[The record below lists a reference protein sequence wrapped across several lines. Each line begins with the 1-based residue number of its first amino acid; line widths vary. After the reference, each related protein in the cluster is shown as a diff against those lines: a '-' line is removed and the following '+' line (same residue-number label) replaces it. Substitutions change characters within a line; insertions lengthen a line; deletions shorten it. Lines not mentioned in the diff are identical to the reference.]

1 MKMKQQGSTL
11 IIVLVVLLLITIIG
25 TIAVKSSILN
35 LKISTN
41 AQIDALLLESNDAAL
56 FALEDQTKVSRQL
69 AQDGMF
75 GYFNSADSNDEL
87 VFCYR
92 ANAKN
97 FFSMSNASVISA
109 NGNFTKNGVPG
120 FCKAKEYSTR
130 RAAVQTQL
138 YLRKNTKPTTP
149 LTTLPIGTSVGQSG
163 LPVISN
169 HIAVTAISILPSF
182 SSASDVEIQNC
193 FKQTSI
199 KKSDTTE
206 TVMECFK
213 RLSIPYNLQ
222 NAEYMVGGQPKLT
235 S

>member
-25 TIAVKSSILN
+25 TIAVKSGILN

-41 AQIDALLLESNDAAL
+41 AQIYALLLESNDAAL

-92 ANAKN
+92 ANANN
-97 FFSMSNASVISA
+97 FFTMSNASVISA
-109 NGNFTKNGVPG
+109 NNDYKKNGISG
-120 FCKAKEYSTR
+120 YCDAKEYSTR

-149 LTTLPIGTSVGQSG
+149 LTTLPVGTSIGQSG

-182 SSASDVEIQNC
+182 SSASDLAIQEC
-193 FKQTSI
+193 FKKTSI
-199 KKSDTTE
+199 KKTDTTE
-206 TVMECFK
+206 TVSECFD
-213 RLSIPYNLQ
+213 LLNIPYNLQ